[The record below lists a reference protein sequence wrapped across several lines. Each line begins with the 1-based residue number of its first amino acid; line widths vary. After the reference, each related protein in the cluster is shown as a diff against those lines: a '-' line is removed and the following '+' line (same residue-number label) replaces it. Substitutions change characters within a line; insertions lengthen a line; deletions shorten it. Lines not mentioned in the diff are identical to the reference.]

1 MKQYSHGTRLK
12 IVRLLT
18 GMGRDSFCQLVGI
31 GVTRLTTIENNR
43 GSMYVTDL
51 ETITSVFPEFTWWLI
66 SGKALSIED
75 LERSPNKYCN
85 AAATTIRRGIT
96 IEDLLR

>member
-1 MKQYSHGTRLK
+1 MTQYSHGTRLK
-12 IVRLLT
+12 ILRLLI
-18 GMGRDSFCQLVGI
+18 GMVRESFCQLVGL

-51 ETITSVFPEFTWWLI
+51 EAITSVFPEFTWWLI
-66 SGKALSIED
+66 SGKALSVGD
-75 LERSPNKYCN
+75 LERSLNKYCN
-85 AAATTIRRGIT
+85 AAATTIRRGVT